1 MLNDFYL
8 NLFIVTF
15 YTFDK
20 QPLTM
25 RPLKL
30 SDVTMIN
37 DNVKTSD
44 QKVFGY
50 LYAILAA
57 CMDSYILYT
66 WKAIKSF
73 THIEYH
79 ARASSQPRGIHCK
92 CDHEQST
99 NYNLVINLYEKIMLF
114 IFLLIIFAGFFKSE
128 DQLTQFYEIGKNIE

>member
-8 NLFIVTF
+8 NLSVTI

-30 SDVTMIN
+30 PDVMMIN
-37 DNVKTSD
+37 GNVKTSD
-44 QKVFGY
+44 QKDFRFFCT
-50 LYAILAA
+50 ILAT

-73 THIEYH
+73 THIEHH
-79 ARASSQPRGIHCK
+79 ARASSQPRGIQFK

-99 NYNLVINLYEKIMLF
+99 NYNLVINLYLQCYLF
-114 IFLLIIFAGFFKSE
+114 FINNFCRFFQVRRTTNPVLW
-128 DQLTQFYEIGKNIE
+128 DW

>member
-8 NLFIVTF
+8 NLSVTF

-30 SDVTMIN
+30 PDVMMIN
-37 DNVKTSD
+37 DLGFFYT
-44 QKVFGY
+44 
-50 LYAILAA
+50 ILAT

-73 THIEYH
+73 THIEHH
-79 ARASSQPRGIHCK
+79 ARASSQPGGIHFK

-99 NYNLVINLYEKIMLF
+99 NYNLVINLKLKCYLF
-114 IFLLIIFAGFFKSE
+114 
-128 DQLTQFYEIGKNIE
+128 FY

>member
-8 NLFIVTF
+8 NLSVTF

-20 QPLTM
+20 QPPTM

-30 SDVTMIN
+30 PDVMMIN
-37 DNVKTSD
+37 DNFKTSN
-44 QKVFGY
+44 QKDLGFFY
-50 LYAILAA
+50 TILAT

-73 THIEYH
+73 THIEHH
-79 ARASSQPRGIHCK
+79 ARASSQPGGIHFK

-99 NYNLVINLYEKIMLF
+99 NYNVVINFYLKCYLF
-114 IFLLIIFAGFFKSE
+114 
-128 DQLTQFYEIGKNIE
+128 FY